1 MGNAMRVVGRP
12 MKASQAF
19 ERTLPVLNGQNR
31 YFWTS
36 GESGRLQILRCA
48 ACRHWVH
55 PAGPVCPRCL
65 ARDAKPE
72 AVSGLGTIA
81 TFTVNHQP
89 WRPGVPVP
97 FVIAIVELDE
107 QPGLRLTTN
116 IVGCE
121 PDDVRVGQRV
131 RVCFERHEDVYLPL
145 FELV

>member
-1 MGNAMRVVGRP
+1 MMVSR
-12 MKASQAF
+12 AF
-19 ERTLPVLNGQNR
+19 ERTLPVLTDENR

-36 GESGRLQILRCA
+36 GESGRLQLLRCG
-48 ACRHWVH
+48 ACRSWVH
-55 PAGPVCPRCL
+55 PASPICPRCMT
-65 ARDAKPE
+65 RGPQPE
-72 AVSGLGTIA
+72 AVSGLGTIL

-121 PDDVRVGQRV
+121 PGDVQIGRRV
-131 RVCFERHEDVYLPL
+131 RVRFERHEDVFLPL
-145 FELV
+145 FEIV